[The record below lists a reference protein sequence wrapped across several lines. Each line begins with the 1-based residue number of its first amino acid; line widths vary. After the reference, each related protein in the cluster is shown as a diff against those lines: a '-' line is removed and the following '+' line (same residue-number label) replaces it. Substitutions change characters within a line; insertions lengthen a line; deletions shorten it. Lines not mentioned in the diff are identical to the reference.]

1 MYFHVF
7 LYVTVFEKMGHP
19 AKKLEMPF
27 WYRSIFF
34 FCARNYDIYIIFL
47 AYSII
52 VESVDSISKD
62 ERGFPLTQY
71 ITNWGISRAG

>member
-1 MYFHVF
+1 MYFYML
-7 LYVTVFEKMGHP
+7 LYLRKWDIRQKIGNAVLV
-19 AKKLEMPF
+19 
-27 WYRSIFF
+27 SIDF

-71 ITNWGISRAG
+71 ITNGRISRAG